1 MKRKLDALLILLVAI
16 CGSVMLLAGCASVV
30 APVRIVP
37 AEGVPHY
44 PPTDPSSVTVLRSE
58 PPRPF
63 ETLGQVVLDPGH
75 TLPVPEMEQKLRQ
88 AAASL
93 GANAVFIS
101 SDMTTLKGP
110 VFAYAIRYK
119 E

>member
-1 MKRKLDALLILLVAI
+1 
-16 CGSVMLLAGCASVV
+16 
-30 APVRIVP
+30 
-37 AEGVPHY
+37 
-44 PPTDPSSVTVLRSE
+44 
-58 PPRPF
+58 
-63 ETLGQVVLDPGH
+63 
-75 TLPVPEMEQKLRQ
+75 MEQKLRQ

-119 E
+119 D

>member
-1 MKRKLDALLILLVAI
+1 MKRKLDVLLILLVAI
-16 CGSVMLLAGCASVV
+16 CGSAMLLAGCASV

-37 AEGVPHY
+37 TEGTLHY
-44 PPTDPSSVTVLRSE
+44 PPTDPASVAVLRSE

-88 AAASL
+88 AAASM
-93 GANAVFIS
+93 GANAVFII

-110 VFAYAIRYK
+110 IFAHAIRYK
-119 E
+119 D

>member
-1 MKRKLDALLILLVAI
+1 MKRTPDAIVILLVAI
-16 CGSVMLLAGCASVV
+16 FSSVMLLAGCTAV

-37 AEGVPHY
+37 IEGTPHY
-44 PPTDPSSVTVLRSE
+44 PPTDPASVMVLRSE

-75 TLPVPEMEQKLRQ
+75 SLPVPEMEQKLRQ

-119 E
+119 D

>member
-1 MKRKLDALLILLVAI
+1 MKRKLDVLFILLVAI
-16 CGSVMLLAGCASVV
+16 FGSVMLLAGCASV

-37 AEGVPHY
+37 TEGTPHY
-44 PPTDPSSVTVLRSE
+44 PPTDPTSVTVLRSE

-63 ETLGQVVLDPGH
+63 VTLGQVVLDLGH

-110 VFAYAIRYK
+110 IFAYAIRYK
-119 E
+119 D

>member
-16 CGSVMLLAGCASVV
+16 CGSVMLLAGCASV

-37 AEGVPHY
+37 AEGTSHY
-44 PPTDPSSVTVLRSE
+44 PPTDPASVTVLRSE

-75 TLPVPEMEQKLRQ
+75 TLPVPEMEKKLRE

-119 E
+119 H

>member
-1 MKRKLDALLILLVAI
+1 MKRKPDAIVILLVAI
-16 CGSVMLLAGCASVV
+16 FSSVMLLAGCTTVT
-30 APVRIVP
+30 PVRIVP
-37 AEGVPHY
+37 AEGIPHY
-44 PPTDPSSVTVLRSE
+44 PPTDPASVTVLRSE

-63 ETLGQVVLDPGH
+63 ETLGQVILDPGH

-119 E
+119 D

>member
-1 MKRKLDALLILLVAI
+1 MKRKLDVLFILLVAI
-16 CGSVMLLAGCASVV
+16 FVSVMLLAGCASV

-37 AEGVPHY
+37 TEGTPHY
-44 PPTDPSSVTVLRSE
+44 PPTDPASVMVLRSE

-75 TLPVPEMEQKLRQ
+75 TLPVPEMEQKLRE
-88 AAASL
+88 AAASM
-93 GANAVFIS
+93 GANAVFII

-110 VFAYAIRYK
+110 IFAHAIRYK
-119 E
+119 D

>member
-1 MKRKLDALLILLVAI
+1 MKRKLDALVILLVAI
-16 CGSVMLLAGCASVV
+16 CGSVMLLTGCASV

-44 PPTDPSSVTVLRSE
+44 PPTDPTSVTVLHSE

-63 ETLGQVVLDPGH
+63 EILGQVILDPGH

-110 VFAYAIRYK
+110 IFAYAIRYK
-119 E
+119 D

>member
-1 MKRKLDALLILLVAI
+1 MKRKPDAIVILLVAI
-16 CGSVMLLAGCASVV
+16 FSSVMLLAGCTTVT
-30 APVRIVP
+30 PVRIVP
-37 AEGVPHY
+37 TEGTPHY
-44 PPTDPSSVTVLRSE
+44 PPTDPASVMVLRSE

-75 TLPVPEMEQKLRQ
+75 TLPVPEMEKKLRQ

-110 VFAYAIRYK
+110 IFAHAIRYK
-119 E
+119 D